1 MDIRQLQDEILAIDL
16 LAKYQPIIEAIMTLT
31 EGIDVMSM
39 DRRVRWIDAHSLK
52 ISDKLFFVDVLING
66 TLSMGD
72 EVLGLQNDSLGRLLS
87 KKYSANDIIYACTY
101 FEFLQKHRN
110 TKYIYTKL
118 RNICSNLQNNAEN
131 SKLL

>member
-52 ISDKLFFVDVLING
+52 ISNKLFFVD
-66 TLSMGD
+66 S
-72 EVLGLQNDSLGRLLS
+72 SL
-87 KKYSANDIIYACTY
+87 
-101 FEFLQKHRN
+101 F
-110 TKYIYTKL
+110 
-118 RNICSNLQNNAEN
+118 SNSSSN
-131 SKLL
+131 

>member
-52 ISDKLFFVDVLING
+52 ISNKLFFVDVLING
-66 TLSMGD
+66 TLSMGN

-101 FEFLQKHRN
+101 FEFLQGGGQREIVVHGNPPILKEE
-110 TKYIYTKL
+110 KKI
-118 RNICSNLQNNAEN
+118 AP
-131 SKLL
+131 

>member
-52 ISDKLFFVDVLING
+52 I
-66 TLSMGD
+66 
-72 EVLGLQNDSLGRLLS
+72 
-87 KKYSANDIIYACTY
+87 
-101 FEFLQKHRN
+101 RN
-110 TKYIYTKL
+110 K
-118 RNICSNLQNNAEN
+118 
-131 SKLL
+131 